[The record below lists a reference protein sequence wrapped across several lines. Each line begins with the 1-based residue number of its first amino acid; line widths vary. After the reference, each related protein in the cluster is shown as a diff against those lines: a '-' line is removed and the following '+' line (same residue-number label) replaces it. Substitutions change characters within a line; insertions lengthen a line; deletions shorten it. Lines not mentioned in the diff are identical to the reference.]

1 MENFKNTSDKLFSG
15 PGIQLKQ
22 RVITEVDYYN
32 YIEKSLYLKG
42 KSLRIQ
48 MDLSQA
54 FTSF

>member
-1 MENFKNTSDKLFSG
+1 MTKFIKEPDKLFSG